1 MRKATTGPR
10 LVTRGKNKS
19 TFSDVA
25 APSVAQKRGAPH
37 HSNIRDKFV
46 FSGTARNSTFSDVA
60 ALGNAQNRCA
70 PRYSHRPDKSVCSD
84 TAAFSDAQ
92 INRTLLRAQ
101 ETQALRGVASSRG
114 AQKRD
119 VHSPCKPTLS
129 DVATFKSTQI
139 SSSPSYVIE
148 DRAQKPAPSKFINGT
163 VRSGSATETPP
174 DAEIGYTE

>member
-1 MRKATTGPR
+1 MRRATIGPR
-10 LVTRGKNKS
+10 LVTRKKS
-19 TFSDVA
+19 TLSDVA

-37 HSNIRDKFV
+37 HSNSRDKSV
-46 FSGTARNSTFSDVA
+46 FSDTARKSTFSDVA

-70 PRYSHRPDKSVCSD
+70 PRYSHRPDKSVFSD

-101 ETQALRGVASSRG
+101 ETQALRGVAASRG

-119 VHSPCKPTLS
+119 AHSPCKPTLS

-139 SSSPSYVIE
+139 SSSPSHAIE

-174 DAEIGYTE
+174 DAEIRFTE